1 MNMVWRFHR
10 PDGDS
15 NPFNAR
21 NPRPHDTKS
30 RRNEHAR
37 KMKSLVA
44 LSRDQL
50 NEMARK
56 IPGARV
62 LNETFKNTVTAIA
75 VPLGHPQ
82 SLPVAKNFMKDAKRN
97 GPMHR
102 A

>member
-1 MNMVWRFHR
+1 
-10 PDGDS
+10 
-15 NPFNAR
+15 
-21 NPRPHDTKS
+21 
-30 RRNEHAR
+30 
-37 KMKSLVA
+37 MKSLVA

-62 LNETFKNTVTAIA
+62 LNETFKKTVTAIA

-82 SLPVAKNFMKDAKRN
+82 SLAFAKKFMMDAIGN
-97 GPMHR
+97 GTMRR